1 MLLTLPVRMRSLLVS
16 RMFLVYGYMLPGG
29 IICVLPGVMMGLLI
43 DLRRPY
49 LNWTHPQQAMNQNI
63 HVLISMGS
71 SFVYLAV
78 LGGVGFLG
86 MTMGLPSLVVGI
98 IILAV
103 STICFLILRTPL
115 RKAADTCYGP
125 S

>member
-1 MLLTLPVRMRSLLVS
+1 
-16 RMFLVYGYMLPGG
+16 
-29 IICVLPGVMMGLLI
+29 MMGLLI

-86 MTMGLPSLVVGI
+86 MAMGLPFLVVGI

-103 STICFLILRTPL
+103 STICFLIL
-115 RKAADTCYGP
+115 
-125 S
+125 